1 MCGNSGVPA
10 TRIVRKL
17 DGNRAAL
24 CTPTP
29 PRCKSPAHDTR
40 GRRIRRCSRMR
51 YSRAIASRG
60 PDRAAASDENR
71 PMSATDQDHPL
82 LYQVVY
88 CSSAAPGVDDATVA
102 GIIEHAQARNAERG
116 ITGMLVFG
124 NGIFFQWIEG
134 PRDTMTVLLAKLK
147 ADPRHENFVTLSE
160 TEETRERLFP
170 DWGMQPVSGAEI
182 HDVLLD
188 ALGTVTDA
196 RNAETL
202 DRMLD
207 HIDSGA
213 LKHLGQS

>member
-1 MCGNSGVPA
+1 
-10 TRIVRKL
+10 
-17 DGNRAAL
+17 
-24 CTPTP
+24 
-29 PRCKSPAHDTR
+29 
-40 GRRIRRCSRMR
+40 MR
-51 YSRAIASRG
+51 YSRPIASRG
-60 PDRAAASDENR
+60 SDRVAASDENR
-71 PMSATDQDHPL
+71 PMSATEQDHPL

-88 CSSAAPGVDDATVA
+88 CSSATPGVDEAMVD
-102 GIIEHAQARNAERG
+102 GIIAHARRKNAERG

-134 PRDTMTVLLAKLK
+134 PRDTMTSLLASLR

-160 TEETRERLFP
+160 TEESRERLFP
-170 DWGMQPVSGAEI
+170 DWDMQPVSSAEI

-196 RNAETL
+196 TNAETL

-213 LKHLGQS
+213 LKHLGKA